1 MEKDIVREVP
11 AAGLGGTEGGR
22 RPTGVPP
29 SPAAAAGAGAG
40 PAKDRL
46 LDALAAPRIEVRE
59 QPVRRR
65 FTADYKLRIV
75 READACRQSG
85 QLGALLR
92 REGLYASHLTAW
104 RRQRDA
110 GAMDALKPRRRGR
123 QPQVI
128 DPLTADNERLR
139 RENERLTARL
149 KQAETIIDVQKKVCE
164 LLGLTPAP
172 PTARNP
178 PSTERST

>member
-1 MEKDIVREVP
+1 MEKDIGREDP
-11 AAGLGGTEGGR
+11 ATGLGGTEGGR

-29 SPAAAAGAGAG
+29 SPVAPAGEEAG
-40 PAKDRL
+40 PAKDRVL
-46 LDALAAPRIEVRE
+46 EAIAAPSIEVRE
-59 QPVRRR
+59 KPMRRR

-75 READACRQSG
+75 READACQQPG

-104 RRQRDA
+104 RRQREV
-110 GAMDALKPRRRGR
+110 GAMAALKPQRRGR
-123 QPQVI
+123 KSPAI
-128 DPLTADNERLR
+128 HPLTADNERLR

-164 LLGLTPAP
+164 LLGLTPS
-172 PTARNP
+172 PTATPN
-178 PSTERST
+178 SLLSERST

>member
-1 MEKDIVREVP
+1 MEKDIGREVP

-29 SPAAAAGAGAG
+29 SPAADEEAG
-40 PAKDRL
+40 PAKDR
-46 LDALAAPRIEVRE
+46 ALEAVAAPNIEVRE
-59 QPVRRR
+59 RPVRRR

-75 READACRQSG
+75 READACAQAG

-104 RRQRDA
+104 RRQRDV
-110 GAMDALKPRRRGR
+110 GAMTALKPQRRGR
-123 QPQVI
+123 KPQAVS
-128 DPLTADNERLR
+128 PLTADNERLR
-139 RENERLTARL
+139 RDNERLAARL

-164 LLGLTPAP
+164 LLGLTPLP
-172 PTARNP
+172 PPATPNP
-178 PSTERST
+178 PSIERST